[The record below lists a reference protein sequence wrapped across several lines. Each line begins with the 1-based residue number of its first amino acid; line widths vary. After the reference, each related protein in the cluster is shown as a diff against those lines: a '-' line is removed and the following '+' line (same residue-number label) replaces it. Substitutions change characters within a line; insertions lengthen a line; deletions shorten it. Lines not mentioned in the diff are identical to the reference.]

1 MSYRVAVW
9 GTGNVGRT
17 SIRTVLAHAELELVD
32 VIVHSAA
39 KVGEDAGRL
48 AEVGTTG
55 VVATD
60 NIENVLARSPDAVVY
75 AASGD
80 TRPVEALEDVL
91 RCLRAG
97 ASVVT
102 PSIYGLLH
110 PGSSDKRLLSEVNA
124 ACQEGRSSFY
134 VSGIDP
140 GWAQDILPLL
150 LSGVAGQMDEIR
162 MFEIFDYSTYDAPEI
177 VREVIGFGKP
187 MDFIPPMLI
196 PSVPTMIWGPMI
208 RTIADGVGVKV
219 DDIVERIERLP
230 LEEDVTTVQG
240 LFEAGTQ
247 GAFRFEVAGVIDGI
261 DRIVV
266 EHVTRIA
273 PHLVPEWPI
282 PSKGKDGEHRVVIE
296 GRPRIELSIQA
307 TDGTGNPA
315 DGGNATA
322 AARLI
327 NAIPGLVEAEPGVKG
342 TLDLPPAVG
351 GGLGGVI
358 PS

>member
-1 MSYRVAVW
+1 MSLDIVVW

-17 SIRTVLAHAELELVD
+17 SIRTVLAHAGMTLAD
-32 VIVHSAA
+32 VIVHSPA
-39 KVGEDAGRL
+39 KVGKDAGEL
-48 AEVGTTG
+48 ADVGHTG
-55 VVATD
+55 VAATD
-60 NIENVLARSPDAVVY
+60 DIDAVLSRRPDAVVY

-80 TRPVEALEDVL
+80 TRPTEALEDVL

-102 PSIYGLLH
+102 PAIYGLLH
-110 PGSSDKRLLSEVNA
+110 PATSDERLRAQVDA
-124 ACQEGRSSFY
+124 ACQEGGSSFY

-187 MDFIPPMLI
+187 MDFLPPMLI

-208 RTIADGVGVKV
+208 RTVADGLGIEV

-247 GAFRFEVAGVIDGI
+247 GAFRFEVAGVIDGV

-266 EHVTRIA
+266 EHITRIA
-273 PHLVPEWPI
+273 PHIVPEWPK
-282 PSKGKDGEHRVVIE
+282 PADGKDGEHRLTIE
-296 GRPRIELSIQA
+296 GRPRIELSIHA

-322 AARLI
+322 AARLV
-327 NAIPGLVEAEPGVKG
+327 NAIPGLVAADPGVKG